1 MALVK
6 VVSSIS
12 KFIDIIN
19 KKIGEWVSY
28 LTFFMAALTF
38 VIVVL
43 RYGFNLGWIAM
54 QESVIYLHAA
64 VFLLGSAYTLQNDG
78 HVRVDVF
85 YRRFSEKRKALVNL
99 FGTLFLLLPIM
110 TFITLVSWHYVLESW
125 QTLESSR
132 ESGGLPFLY
141 VLKSFILLFSASMFL
156 QGISEAIKQL
166 LMLTARPLEAND
178 PLGANNPLGANPLGA
193 NTLGANTLGANK

>member
-1 MALVK
+1 MTNRRGYAMSLVD
-6 VVSSIS
+6 VVSIIS
-12 KFIDIIN
+12 KSIDIIN

-28 LTFFMAALTF
+28 FTFFMAALTF
-38 VIVVL
+38 VIVAL

-64 VFLLGSAYTLQNDG
+64 VFLLGSAYTQHDG

-85 YRRFSEKRKALVNL
+85 YRGFSQKRKALVNL
-99 FGTLFLLLPIM
+99 VGTLFLLLPIM
-110 TFITLVSWHYVLESW
+110 IFITWVSWHYVIESW

-141 VLKSFILLFSASMFL
+141 VLKSFILLFSFTMLL
-156 QGISEAIKQL
+156 QGISEVIKNL
-166 LMLTARPLEAND
+166 LILSGHSQGVR
-178 PLGANNPLGANPLGA
+178 
-193 NTLGANTLGANK
+193 K